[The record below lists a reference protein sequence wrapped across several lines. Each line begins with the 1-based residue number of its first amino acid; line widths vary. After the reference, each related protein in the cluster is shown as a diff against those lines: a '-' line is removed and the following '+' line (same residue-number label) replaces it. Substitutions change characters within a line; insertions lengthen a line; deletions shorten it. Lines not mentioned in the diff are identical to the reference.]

1 MNVMMIAAGAGGGVL
16 RGVFGLAK
24 SAALKE
30 GFRMNWPWFLV
41 TVLVSAIVGVVAASF
56 FGEDLRLALLAGYVG
71 ADFIDGLIDQ
81 KLKEMFDPKKTVT
94 SKKTGSFADL
104 LRPATKK

>member
-1 MNVMMIAAGAGGGVL
+1 MNAMMVVAGAGGGVL

-71 ADFIDGLIDQ
+71 ADFIDGLMNQ
-81 KLKEMFDPKKTVT
+81 KLKEMVEKKGEEMERKV
-94 SKKTGSFADL
+94 GSFKDL
-104 LRPATKK
+104 LRSEKE

>member
-1 MNVMMIAAGAGGGVL
+1 MNAMMVVAGAGGGVL

-71 ADFIDGLIDQ
+71 ADFIDGLMNQ
-81 KLKEMFDPKKTVT
+81 KLKEMVEKKGEEMERKV
-94 SKKTGSFADL
+94 GSFKDL
-104 LRPATKK
+104 LGSEKE